1 MLYFQ
6 FNTDNV
12 VALKKN
18 RVGDNQSISEFYIEG
33 SVFALGDIK
42 EYFFQKL
49 HRELGLDGIGMN
61 PAFYAMSL
69 TLSKSR
75 NRKHL

>member
-12 VALKKN
+12 IALKKN

-33 SVFALGDIK
+33 SVFTLGDIK
-42 EYFFQKL
+42 EYFFQ
-49 HRELGLDGIGMN
+49 
-61 PAFYAMSL
+61 
-69 TLSKSR
+69 
-75 NRKHL
+75 